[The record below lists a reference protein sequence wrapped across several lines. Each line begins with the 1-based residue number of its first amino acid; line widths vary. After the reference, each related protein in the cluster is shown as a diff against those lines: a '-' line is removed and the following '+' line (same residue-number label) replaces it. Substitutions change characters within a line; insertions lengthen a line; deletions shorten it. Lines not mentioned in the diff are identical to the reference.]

1 MLCLF
6 FKKNEKNSVHLLKSM
21 VEYKYIIKKGVDFMY
36 YTILTAIDNYG
47 GKSFFNGSAKP
58 ESKSVDRAI
67 EQFTI
72 HKLDDDDSIHSIR
85 TWNNIKDVSLKAVR
99 A

>member
-1 MLCLF
+1 
-6 FKKNEKNSVHLLKSM
+6 M

-47 GKSFFNGSAKP
+47 GKSFFNGSAKT

-72 HKLDDDDSIHSIR
+72 HKLDFVQKQFILVHLHHLEILVKLVEIMSQQPM
-85 TWNNIKDVSLKAVR
+85 
-99 A
+99 